1 MTDEHLPAHPIGP
14 HERERAVKRL
24 CMHFARDHL
33 GVDEFEHR
41 LDLAYAAREHAE
53 LLALESDLP
62 ALIDPSPPPA
72 TPEPE
77 MLGAAVVVD
86 PTRPVSERD
95 FLVAVMGG
103 VERKGMWTPPKQM
116 TVLAIMGGA
125 ELDFRD
131 AEFGSPVTQVTVIS
145 LMGGVDIIVPPGVRV
160 ESNGV
165 AIMGGFGA
173 EEPSRPPNPDA
184 PVIKVNGFAL
194 MAGVDIKER
203 LSGESDRQARKRLK
217 AERKA
222 RARLQAP
229 DPDTKS

>member
-1 MTDEHLPAHPIGP
+1 MTDEHLPAHPITP
-14 HERERAVKRL
+14 QERERTVKRL
-24 CMHFARDHL
+24 CTHFARDHL

-41 LDLAYAAREHAE
+41 LDLAYAARDKAE
-53 LLALESDLP
+53 LVALESDLP
-62 ALIDPSPPPA
+62 VLPDPRA
-72 TPEPE
+72 TPAQPEPQPV
-77 MLGAAVVVD
+77 GASVVVD
-86 PTRPVSERD
+86 PTLSVRERD
-95 FLVAVMGG
+95 LLVAVMGG
-103 VERKGMWTPPKQM
+103 AERKGTWTPPKQM

-131 AEFGSPVTQVTVIS
+131 ATFASPVTRVTVVS

-173 EEPSRPPNPDA
+173 QEPSRPPDPDA
-184 PVIKVNGFAL
+184 PLLKVNGFAM
-194 MAGVDIKER
+194 MAGVDITER
-203 LSGESDRQARKRLK
+203 LSGESPRQARKRLR

-229 DPDTKS
+229 DPDDQG

>member
-1 MTDEHLPAHPIGP
+1 MTDEHLPAHPIAP
-14 HERERAVKRL
+14 QERERAVKRL
-24 CMHFARDHL
+24 CTHFARDHL
-33 GVDEFEHR
+33 GVDEFERR
-41 LDLAYAAREHAE
+41 LDLAYAAREHTE
-53 LLALESDLP
+53 LVALESDLP
-62 ALIDPSPPPA
+62 ALVDPSPTPA
-72 TPEPE
+72 RPEPE
-77 MLGAAVVVD
+77 TLTGAEIVVD
-86 PTRPVSERD
+86 PTRPVSERE

-103 VERKGMWTPPKQM
+103 AERKGMWTPPKQL
-116 TVLAIMGGA
+116 TVLTIMGGA

-131 AEFGSPVTQVTVIS
+131 AVFASPVTTVTVIS

-184 PVIKVNGFAL
+184 PIIKVNGFAM

-203 LSGESDRQARKRLK
+203 LSGESDRQARKRIK

-229 DPDTKS
+229 DPDA